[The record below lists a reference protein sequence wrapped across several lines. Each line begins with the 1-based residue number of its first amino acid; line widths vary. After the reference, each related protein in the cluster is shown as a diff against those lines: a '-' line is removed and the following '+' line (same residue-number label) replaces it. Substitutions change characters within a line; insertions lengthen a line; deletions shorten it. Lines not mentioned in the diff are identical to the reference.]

1 MLADTELGAGQ
12 NGRTSAKFAARKAES
27 VSVRI
32 LILEDDPFIA
42 LDLAQI
48 VETLGH
54 EVVDVCN
61 CIAAARRQ
69 VDNRVEFAL
78 LDIDVRDGKSFP
90 LATALG
96 ERGIPFAFVSG
107 SMPEDLPVGLRGVPF
122 IAKPFSE
129 AEIIRSLPH

>member
-1 MLADTELGAGQ
+1 
-12 NGRTSAKFAARKAES
+12 

-54 EVVDVCN
+54 EIVDVCN
-61 CIAAARRQ
+61 CTATAQQQ
-69 VDNRVEFAL
+69 VDNRVDFAL

-90 LATALG
+90 IAEAL
-96 ERGIPFAFVSG
+96 EARGIPFAFVSG
-107 SMPEDLPVGLRGVPF
+107 SMPEDLPLGLRRVPF
-122 IAKPFSE
+122 IPKPFSE
-129 AEIIRSLPH
+129 AAILRSLPH

>member
-1 MLADTELGAGQ
+1 M
-12 NGRTSAKFAARKAES
+12 
-27 VSVRI
+27 RI

-78 LDIDVRDGKSFP
+78 LDIDVRDGKSFSI
-90 LATALG
+90 ATALE

-107 SMPEDLPVGLRGVPF
+107 SLPEDLPYSLRRAPF
-122 IAKPFSE
+122 ITKPFRE
-129 AEIIRSLPH
+129 AAILRSLPH

>member
-1 MLADTELGAGQ
+1 
-12 NGRTSAKFAARKAES
+12 

-54 EVVDVCN
+54 EIVDVCN
-61 CIAAARRQ
+61 CTATARRQ
-69 VDNRVEFAL
+69 VDNRVDFAL
-78 LDIDVRDGKSFP
+78 LDVDVRDGKSFP
-90 LATALG
+90 VAEAL
-96 ERGIPFAFVSG
+96 EARGIPFAFVSG
-107 SMPEDLPVGLRGVPF
+107 SMPEDLPLALRRARF

-129 AEIIRSLPH
+129 AAILRSLPH